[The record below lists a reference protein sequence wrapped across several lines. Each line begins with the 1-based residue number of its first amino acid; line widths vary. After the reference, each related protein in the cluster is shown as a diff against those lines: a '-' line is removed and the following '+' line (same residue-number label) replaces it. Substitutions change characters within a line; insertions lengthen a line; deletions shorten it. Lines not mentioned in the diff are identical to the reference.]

1 MALRFQSCGSSQGCA
16 SSPTFPRTISP
27 FSVLQVPLNLVQG
40 ESSGGL
46 VLPSGGDIVVL
57 VLPDSHYL
65 PPNNTPPL
73 PLPIPDKASDLDWA
87 VAFQLHDT
95 TQSAHASV
103 QCARSRLCSEAFGGF
118 PPPSSDIQA
127 LHSQLLLP
135 SLTASR
141 YSSA

>member
-1 MALRFQSCGSSQGCA
+1 MLTETSLKVEAFPGVALRFQSCGSSQGCA

-65 PPNNTPPL
+65 PPNNTPPPSPSHPGQSLRPGLGSSL
-73 PLPIPDKASDLDWA
+73 PTSPHHSVSPRISA
-87 VAFQLHDT
+87 VCAVTALLRSLRWVPTAF
-95 TQSAHASV
+95 
-103 QCARSRLCSEAFGGF
+103 
-118 PPPSSDIQA
+118 I
-127 LHSQLLLP
+127 
-135 SLTASR
+135 
-141 YSSA
+141 